1 MQRRIRIGLVGGG
14 QGSFIAAAHRAAA
27 RLDDGYELVAG
38 ALSSDPQRAL
48 TSGLE
53 LRLAPERCYATYAD
67 MARRE
72 AQRPDGIDAVVIVTP
87 NHLHFPVAQAFL
99 EQGIHV
105 ICDKPMTTRLDH
117 ADVLLALAER
127 QGLLFMVTHTYS
139 GYPLVRH
146 ARELVRNG
154 ALGDIRVVQVEYAQD
169 WLSEPLELT
178 GQKQAEWRADPQRAG
193 PAGALGD
200 IGTHAFHLAGFVS
213 GLEVD
218 QLAAELTTFVPGRVL
233 DDHVQVMLRYQGGAR
248 GMLWASQVATGSA
261 NRLQLRVFGSRA
273 AIHFDQE
280 SPDQLLFTG
289 LGEATQ
295 IVRRGATPAG
305 GDAAL
310 ATRLPAGHP
319 EGYFEAFAQLYR
331 DFALAWQALAAG
343 QPFDAAHHPMPT
355 VRDGRQGM
363 AFIDAVLRSH
373 QGGSSWVALS

>member
-48 TSGLE
+48 ASGLE
-53 LRLAPERCYATYAD
+53 LRLAPDRCYADYAD

-87 NHLHFPVAQAFL
+87 NHLHFPAALAFL

-117 ADVLLALAER
+117 ADVLLELAER

-169 WLSEPLELT
+169 WLAEPLELT

-200 IGTHAFHLAGFVS
+200 IGTHAFHLAGFVT

-218 QLAAELTTFVPGRVL
+218 QLAAELTTFVPGRAL

-280 SPDQLLFTG
+280 SPDQLLFTR

-331 DFALAWQALAAG
+331 DFSLAWQARAAG

>member
-1 MQRRIRIGLVGGG
+1 MLRRIRFGLVGGG
-14 QGSFIAAAHRAAA
+14 QGSFIGAAHRAAA

-48 TSGLE
+48 ASGLE
-53 LRLAPERCYATYAD
+53 MRIAPERCYADYRD
-67 MARRE
+67 MAVRE

-87 NHLHFPVAQAFL
+87 NHLHFPVAQAFM

-117 ADVLLALAER
+117 ADALLQLAER
-127 QGLLFMVTHTYS
+127 SGLLFMVTHTYS

-146 ARELVRNG
+146 ARELVRSG
-154 ALGDIRVVQVEYAQD
+154 ELGEIRVVQVEYAQD
-169 WLSEPLELT
+169 WLAEPLELS
-178 GQKQAEWRADPQRAG
+178 GHKQAEWRADPERAG

-200 IGTHAFHLAGFVS
+200 IGTHAFHLAQFVT
-213 GLEVD
+213 GLQVS
-218 QLAAELTTFVPGRVL
+218 QLAAELTTFVAGRKL

-248 GMLWASQVATGSA
+248 GMLWASQVACGSA
-261 NRLQLRVFGSRA
+261 NRLQLRVYGSRA

-280 SPDQLLFTG
+280 NPEQLLFTR
-289 LGEATQ
+289 LGEPAR
-295 IVRRGATPAG
+295 IIRRGTTPAG
-305 GDAAL
+305 GAAAL

-319 EGYFEAFAQLYR
+319 EGYFEAFSQLYR
-331 DFALAWQALAAG
+331 DFALAWHAQAGGPAAD
-343 QPFDAAHHPMPT
+343 PEHHPMPT

-373 QGGSSWVALS
+373 HAGSSWVALF